1 MKEITTVRFGKIAID
16 EEDIIRFKDGLP
28 GFPEEKEFILIPLGE
43 NEPFLFMQSLMDAD
57 LAFFITNPFI
67 FFKDYEFVLSDEVLE
82 ELDIKSPE
90 DFCVYSILSMTDKN
104 IEKMTA
110 NLVAPVIIQNKT
122 KEARQVILE
131 KTSYTT
137 REGLFHGQSAERG
150 R

>member
-1 MKEITTVRFGKIAID
+1 MREITTVRFGKIAID

-57 LAFFITNPFI
+57 LAFFTTNPFI

-104 IEKMTA
+104 IQNMTA

>member
-1 MKEITTVRFGKIAID
+1 MKEITTVRFGNIVID
-16 EEDIIRFKDGLP
+16 ESDIIKFKEGLP
-28 GFPEEKEFILIPLGE
+28 GFPEEKEFVLIPMGE
-43 NEPFLFMQSLMDAD
+43 DEPFLFMQSLMDAD

-67 FFKDYEFVLSDEVLE
+67 FFKDYEFVLADEVLE

-90 DFCVYSILSMTDKN
+90 DFCVYSILSMADKN

-110 NLVAPVIIQNKT
+110 NLVAPVIIQNET

>member
-1 MKEITTVRFGKIAID
+1 MREITTVRFGKIAID
-16 EEDIIRFKDGLP
+16 KEDIIRFKDGLP

-82 ELDIKSPE
+82 ELDIKAPE

-104 IEKMTA
+104 IQNMTA